1 MNLKNMLNR
10 IYFKTRILVQNFK
23 YNRECLRYTSIVN
36 LKINLKIPHSYLFNL
51 LRFSPYSFV

>member
-10 IYFKTRILVQNFK
+10 IYFKTRILVQNLK
-23 YNRECLRYTSIVN
+23 YNRECLRYTSIV
-36 LKINLKIPHSYLFNL
+36 NLKIPHSYLFNL